1 MSQVVLR
8 IKTTD
13 RIEYSTAGKHEQGF
27 MEFKTHDSY
36 DAAVKYTESTGRI
49 HHVNLKIS
57 SEDGMFSQS
66 MSLACFNPDKG
77 SKAVVLKEVSFKY
90 ISYNEMGDLI

>member
-36 DAAVKYTESTGRI
+36 M
-49 HHVNLKIS
+49 L
-57 SEDGMFSQS
+57 Q
-66 MSLACFNPDKG
+66 
-77 SKAVVLKEVSFKY
+77 
-90 ISYNEMGDLI
+90 